1 MPAGTAPTQASIP
14 GYDYGSRSLPQ
25 SPVSLEE
32 LRALEQAAGI
42 TDEDQQ
48 WLRAAGKI
56 LAPNAERI
64 VDSWRARIAAQPE
77 LAQVFF
83 GPDGQP
89 DDAYKA
95 AVKKRFV
102 QWVLDAC
109 ERPYDQAWLDYQE
122 EIGKRHTPARKN
134 QTEHAQTPPV
144 VPLRFLIAF
153 TAITATTIRPFL
165 EESGQSQEDL
175 QKMQDA
181 WTKSMLLHLALWSR
195 PYIAECLW

>member
-14 GYDYGSRSLPQ
+14 GYDYGSRSLPH

-56 LAPNAERI
+56 LAPHAERV
-64 VDSWRARIAAQPE
+64 VDSWRSRIAAQPE
-77 LAQVFF
+77 LARIFF
-83 GPDGQP
+83 GPDDRP

-102 QWVLDAC
+102 QWVIDAC
-109 ERPYDQAWLDYQE
+109 ERPHDQDWLDYQE

-144 VPLRFLIAF
+144 VPLRYLIAF

-175 QKMQDA
+175 QTMQDA
-181 WTKSMLLHLALWSR
+181 WTKSMLLHLALWAR
-195 PYIAECLW
+195 PYVADSLW